1 MSTINVVKIGGKI
14 AENEEWLAEF
24 LNAFHQLKGSKIL
37 VHGGGVLASKISEKL
52 GIQTQMLEGR
62 RITDSDTLDVVTMVY
77 GGLINKKLVAR
88 LQAIGQDAIGLTGAD
103 LNIIQSDK
111 RNPFPVDFG
120 WVGDINT
127 VDVDWLK
134 TFMEHGV
141 VPVIAPLTHNKQGDL
156 LNTNADNIAG
166 YLAIELAKRY
176 DVELTF
182 CFDRPGV
189 MYNEDLLTMLTFE
202 EYDQFK
208 QDDVI
213 VDGMIPKLDLG
224 FYALQNEV
232 KKVRVSHFSDLLLQ
246 KEGTDLVL

>member
-1 MSTINVVKIGGKI
+1 MNTIKVIKIGGKI

-24 LNAFHQLKGSKIL
+24 LNVFHQLKGSKIL
-37 VHGGGVLASKISEKL
+37 VHGGGVLASKISDKL
-52 GIQTQMLEGR
+52 GIKTQMIDGR
-62 RITDSDTLDVVTMVY
+62 RVTDSDTLDVVTMVY
-77 GGLINKKLVAR
+77 GGLINKKLVAK
-88 LQAIGQDAIGLTGAD
+88 LQAMGQDAIGLTGAD

-111 RNPFPVDFG
+111 RNPVPIDFG

-127 VDVDWLK
+127 VEVDWLK

-189 MYNEDLLTMLTFE
+189 MFGKNLLTMLTYE

-208 QDDVI
+208 QEDVI

-232 KKVRVSHFSDLLLQ
+232 KMVRVSHFSDLLLQ
-246 KEGTDLVL
+246 NEGTDLAL

>member
-1 MSTINVVKIGGKI
+1 MNAIHVIKIGGKI
-14 AENEEWLAEF
+14 AENEEWLTQF
-24 LNAFHQLKGSKIL
+24 LSDFHQLKGSKIL
-37 VHGGGVLASKISEKL
+37 VHGGGVLASKLSERL
-52 GIQTQMLEGR
+52 GIETKMRDGR
-62 RITDSDTLDVVTMVY
+62 RITDSDTLEVVTMVY

-88 LQAIGQDAIGLTGAD
+88 LQAMGQNAIGLTGAD

-111 RNPFPVDFG
+111 RNPVPVDFG
-120 WVGDINT
+120 WVGDINR
-127 VDVDWLK
+127 VEVDWLK
-134 TFMEHGV
+134 TFMEQGV
-141 VPVIAPLTHNKQGDL
+141 APVIAPLTHNKQGDL

-189 MYNEDLLTMLTFE
+189 MYNQDLLTMLTFE

-232 KKVRVSHFSDLLLQ
+232 KKVRVSHFSDLILQ